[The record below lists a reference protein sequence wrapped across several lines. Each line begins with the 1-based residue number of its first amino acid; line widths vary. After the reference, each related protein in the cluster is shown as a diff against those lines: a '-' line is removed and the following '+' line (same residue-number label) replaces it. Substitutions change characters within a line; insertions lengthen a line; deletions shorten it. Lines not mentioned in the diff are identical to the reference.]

1 MGMQTESVGG
11 LRRARLKLTLMLVT
25 PMLVVLLASVVFY
38 TGIGIPRGTTNK
50 GLLVQPPRQIDELAL
65 HSADGQPWRYA
76 DDHRGWGILVAV
88 GTTCDDDCRARI
100 LLTRQVRAALGKDVD
115 RVQRYLL
122 RTGDGADTGLDA
134 FLADGQADL
143 LELRADSAALRAL
156 LGASDLPDPAGAG
169 TIYIVDPRGFVMM
182 RYLPSH
188 PDRALLDDLRFL
200 LRNSP
205 G

>member
-1 MGMQTESVGG
+1 MQIEPTAS
-11 LRRARLKLTLMLVT
+11 LRRARLKLVLMLVT
-25 PMLVVLLASVVFY
+25 PVLVVLLASFVFF

-50 GLLVQPPRQIDELAL
+50 GLLVQPPRQIDDLAMQA
-65 HSADGQPWRYA
+65 ADGAPWHYA
-76 DDHRGWGILVAV
+76 DDRRGWGILVSV
-88 GTTCDDDCRARI
+88 GTICAEDCRSRI
-100 LLTRQVRAALGKDVD
+100 MLTRQVRTALGKDVD

-122 RTGDGADTGLDA
+122 SAAGSADPGLDA

-143 LELRADSAALRAL
+143 LRLRADAGALRAL
-156 LGASDLPDPAGAG
+156 LAASGLPDPAGAG
-169 TIYIVDPRGFVMM
+169 TVYIVDPRGFVMM
-182 RYLPSH
+182 TYLPSH